1 MRTGHIRKRQRLQ
14 ISVVGIAAKKE
25 ENISSCIAFLLAA
38 YPQSATGKP
47 LMSRGAPR

>member
-25 ENISSCIAFLLAA
+25 ENISSCIALAA

>member
-1 MRTGHIRKRQRLQ
+1 MGTGHICKRQRLQ

-38 YPQSATGKP
+38 CPRPATGKP